1 MNRYANSD
9 DASNLRFAVVISRF
23 NQPVGARLL
32 DGCAR
37 ELAERG
43 VAPADIDVA
52 WVPGAFE
59 IPQAVRA
66 LAVTGRY
73 DAVVALG
80 AVIRG
85 GTPHFDYVCRAV
97 TDGVRE
103 VIRDTGIPVGFGVLT
118 TDDGDQAFDRAGGEH
133 GNKGAEAGRA
143 AIEMAR
149 LLERLDAP
157 PEAQEGARGAT
168 PGRAERGAKSR
179 SGP

>member
-1 MNRYANSD
+1 LNTYATSH
-9 DASNLRFAVVISRF
+9 DASQLRFAVVVSRF

-37 ELAERG
+37 ELEERG
-43 VAPADIDVA
+43 VASGDIDVL

-59 IPQAVRA
+59 LPQAVRA
-66 LAVTGRY
+66 LAATGRY

-97 TDGVRE
+97 TDGIRE

-118 TDDGDQAFDRAGGEH
+118 TEDGDQAFDRAGGEH
-133 GNKGAEAGRA
+133 GNKGTEAARA

-149 LLERLDAP
+149 LVERLAAP
-157 PEAQEGARGAT
+157 PEAPGGAPA
-168 PGRAERGAKSR
+168 PSSSRAERGAKSR
-179 SGP
+179 LGS